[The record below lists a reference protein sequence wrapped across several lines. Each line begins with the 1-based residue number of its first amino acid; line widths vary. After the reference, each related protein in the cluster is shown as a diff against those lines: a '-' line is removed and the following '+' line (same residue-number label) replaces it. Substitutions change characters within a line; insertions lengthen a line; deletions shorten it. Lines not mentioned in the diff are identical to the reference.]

1 MNARRSTSHSLAWL
15 PGRDSYSL
23 SPTPGPADV
32 KVDGLYE
39 QAMRHQREGNL
50 ESALA
55 LYDQV
60 IRTDPDYAEAFYGR
74 AMVYYAL
81 GSCDQAINDCNTA
94 IDLRHRFPEA
104 FLVRGA
110 AYWGKAALLDE
121 ADTQRSALCEQVV
134 SDCTYVLDLQPRN
147 GMAHFNRGL
156 AYMALGNKP
165 MAKYDIENAV
175 ALLHDPE
182 WRAEAEAWLREL
194 RKPSSIARYERP
206 PLA

>member
-1 MNARRSTSHSLAWL
+1 MNARRSTSHSLAWTA
-15 PGRDSYSL
+15 GKDSYSL
-23 SPTPGPADV
+23 SPTSGQPEV

-39 QAMRHQREGNL
+39 QAMRHQRDGDL

-60 IRTDPDYAEAFYGR
+60 IRADPEYAEAYYGR

-110 AYWGKAALLDE
+110 AHWGKAALLEEGD
-121 ADTQRSALCEQVV
+121 AQRPAMCEQVV
-134 SDCTYVLDLQPRN
+134 SDCTFVLDLQ
-147 GMAHFNRGL
+147 
-156 AYMALGNKP
+156 
-165 MAKYDIENAV
+165 
-175 ALLHDPE
+175 
-182 WRAEAEAWLREL
+182 
-194 RKPSSIARYERP
+194 
-206 PLA
+206 